1 MNRPNFSPIRKQL
14 ADHLR
19 EGISRGRWTGTMPGR
34 DRLARELEIN
44 PKTVEAAL
52 NLLENEGLLASRGP
66 GRRRKIVLPDS
77 RLAAPLLRIA
87 ILQPNRHL
95 GITYNDQL
103 RRTLSDIADEI
114 LIVQKPQQ
122 AGGLEKLVNE
132 TPADA
137 WIVVSG
143 SRKLLEWF
151 AGKPLPAFALFG
163 SMRGLPIAGSAPD
176 HLPALKVSMGRLF
189 DLGHQRIVLL
199 TREAQRTRPLGRFS
213 SGFLAE
219 LEAYGIPTG
228 TYNLPDW
235 KDTPDGLRRC
245 LDSLFGMSPP
255 TALIIDEPFLFS
267 AVQQHLARRGILAPE
282 HVSLICIDN
291 DPTFSWA
298 HPSIAH
304 LAWEP
309 EQVLRKVGRWAAKV
323 ATGETDCRQ
332 NFTKAKFVEGGT
344 IGPAPK
350 GR

>member
-1 MNRPNFSPIRKQL
+1 MNRPKFSPVRKQL

-19 EGISRGRWTGTMPGR
+19 EGISRGRWTETMPGR
-34 DRLARELEIN
+34 DRLAREMEIN

-52 NLLENEGLLASRGP
+52 NLLENEGLLASQGP
-66 GRRRKIVLPDS
+66 GRKRKIVLPDS
-77 RLAAPLLRIA
+77 GLAAPLHRIA
-87 ILQPNRHL
+87 ILQIYPNL
-95 GITYNDQL
+95 GITYIDRL
-103 RRTLSDIADEI
+103 RRTLADIAHEI
-114 LIVQKPQQ
+114 LIVHKPQRI
-122 AGGLEKLVNE
+122 GGLERLVNE

-151 AGKPLPAFALFG
+151 AGQSLPAFALFG
-163 SMRGLPIAGSAPD
+163 SMRGLPIAGAAPD
-176 HLPALKVSMGRLF
+176 HLPALQVSMDRLIA
-189 DLGHQRIVLL
+189 LGHHRIVLL
-199 TREAQRTRPLGRFS
+199 MREAQRTRPLGRFS
-213 SGFLAE
+213 TGFLAE
-219 LEAYGIPTG
+219 LEANGIPTG

-255 TALIIDEPFLFS
+255 TALIIDEPFLFA

-323 ATGETDCRQ
+323 ATGETDRRQ
-332 NFTKAKFVEGGT
+332 SFTKAKFVDGGT
-344 IGPAPK
+344 IGPVP
-350 GR
+350 